1 MNPYNTNNNPGY
13 NYSQHTPGPPQ
24 PQWQAPPR
32 RGWGDP
38 RLSQQQPTSPVSPYG
53 QNPNSFGP
61 ALPPPPPPPPP
72 PGQQSSYDT
81 TAWGVR
87 YNQGL
92 APQPTFAEEKPPLPP
107 RPESAAG
114 RLSPQP
120 GHGHAHG
127 QHGHSHTH
135 NHSLSYSQSPQSQPP
150 ASSTAQPYATSWG
163 DPYQSSAPPPPPPP
177 PAPRPIEYA
186 QGPTSTATA
195 APTSSQPPYNRVNTP
210 HQEYSHHPPSHHYD
224 PPAQHQWAPQPPPPG
239 PTYYP
244 TAPAPNQIPGGTS
257 GPTDPPLVSPIEGS
271 NNVYWGHQG
280 HGPNDKQNQSQALGF
295 GGPSDWEH
303 YESNPP
309 TDTPTSPPIPPTNAT
324 ATPAPWHHE
333 QPVPSSTPTPAP
345 LPAPPI
351 TTTQNPTPYPAFNRP
366 PSPVE
371 IGANSPLTP
380 RKDSRVHPP
389 PNVVQAPPPI
399 DERERPSSAG
409 PSGSIRSDSFNGNG
423 NIDSVIQAWTSPLR
437 PTHPP
442 DHTARPESRTSGRV
456 ASPELSPT
464 VKVVD
469 PYADL
474 EPEFKASL
482 KRYGAMLR
490 KESAADTD
498 EAKFDIFQAFV
509 NKELRLRSL
518 LYGIELPKDAKDVKE
533 TKPITTIPPTEV
545 KQPEISKPVETIKRE
560 IPIQPPPPATIE
572 PAPKPVESPKP
583 AISQPSLQ
591 SSRSPAPAVLT
602 KPVLEPRRP
611 SKDDSF
617 VMVNSGGDEEGEYS
631 PGGRPKMVQKPTV
644 ATNVPR
650 TADPFP
656 PRDQSLPKPA
666 DSGALSPSLNAPMVI
681 DDYRTPGPPSPG
693 INAPIL
699 VLPEMA
705 PPASGASGTSTPG
718 RPSKPIKFEPPR
730 PAYTPFRYSAATQ
743 EEKAK
748 SLQPAD
754 KSYSTLRHSV
764 LDSGRLMK
772 TDNLVPPTRPA
783 TASGRREHEEA
794 FIGLIRQQSMAVR
807 QKKPG
812 PGGLP
817 AGIRPGMGADAARR
831 PTPAIMRVGT
841 PANAAPKDPLK
852 QSVTAIRSILP
863 TEAVPA
869 TPIDGPGHPKLK
881 IVQSKVDGVRDEFGF
896 IHAAVVEWD
905 KTNREVRKEQDAERH
920 ARQQES
926 ENHIDGLFNDN
937 EIGYADIGDLEAEF
951 KLAEAERRFRE
962 NQEELESFTTQV
974 FNPVTERLQ
983 KEIAE
988 LTTAYTLAID
998 LLDLESEPVSR
1009 LLKGGNE
1016 KPRMSDVMACVL
1028 ALFNKI
1034 EVRHQKVAEAQVERE
1049 RRRKHLELTVLYTNG
1064 DTAGVKSLE
1073 KDFAVAEKLQVLHE
1087 ARGKDNRANK
1097 LMDSF
1102 DRATVRGLGDNQ
1114 TFVDELLPKL
1124 QELKKCIASSDQSA
1138 TSNGQDLY
1146 ENEGARDTLTLAQG
1160 VVTTVITDSRRLLA
1174 LSNEADVLLNESD
1187 YGVSVAEARTATADA
1202 ATYAKLES
1210 EKAKEDMKLVE
1221 EMNTRV
1227 NGVNKSPADALALIR
1242 ELIDQIGTDPDH
1254 KDRIKKALEAAKQ
1267 RNS

>member
-1 MNPYNTNNNPGY
+1 
-13 NYSQHTPGPPQ
+13 
-24 PQWQAPPR
+24 
-32 RGWGDP
+32 
-38 RLSQQQPTSPVSPYG
+38 
-53 QNPNSFGP
+53 
-61 ALPPPPPPPPP
+61 
-72 PGQQSSYDT
+72 
-81 TAWGVR
+81 
-87 YNQGL
+87 
-92 APQPTFAEEKPPLPP
+92 
-107 RPESAAG
+107 
-114 RLSPQP
+114 
-120 GHGHAHG
+120 
-127 QHGHSHTH
+127 
-135 NHSLSYSQSPQSQPP
+135 
-150 ASSTAQPYATSWG
+150 
-163 DPYQSSAPPPPPPP
+163 
-177 PAPRPIEYA
+177 
-186 QGPTSTATA
+186 
-195 APTSSQPPYNRVNTP
+195 
-210 HQEYSHHPPSHHYD
+210 
-224 PPAQHQWAPQPPPPG
+224 
-239 PTYYP
+239 
-244 TAPAPNQIPGGTS
+244 
-257 GPTDPPLVSPIEGS
+257 
-271 NNVYWGHQG
+271 
-280 HGPNDKQNQSQALGF
+280 
-295 GGPSDWEH
+295 
-303 YESNPP
+303 
-309 TDTPTSPPIPPTNAT
+309 
-324 ATPAPWHHE
+324 
-333 QPVPSSTPTPAP
+333 
-345 LPAPPI
+345 
-351 TTTQNPTPYPAFNRP
+351 
-366 PSPVE
+366 
-371 IGANSPLTP
+371 
-380 RKDSRVHPP
+380 
-389 PNVVQAPPPI
+389 
-399 DERERPSSAG
+399 
-409 PSGSIRSDSFNGNG
+409 
-423 NIDSVIQAWTSPLR
+423 
-437 PTHPP
+437 
-442 DHTARPESRTSGRV
+442 
-456 ASPELSPT
+456 
-464 VKVVD
+464 
-469 PYADL
+469 
-474 EPEFKASL
+474 
-482 KRYGAMLR
+482 MLR

-509 NKELRLRSL
+509 KKELRLRSL
-518 LYGIELPKDAKDVKE
+518 LYGIELPNHTKDVKDSRTTTNGPPTSALDSAE
-533 TKPITTIPPTEV
+533 VKKPEAPKSIEAIKPEVPAPTPLSAPVDPAPNPVEAPKSIVPQPPFQAARPSAPPVATKP
-545 KQPEISKPVETIKRE
+545 
-560 IPIQPPPPATIE
+560 A
-572 PAPKPVESPKP
+572 
-583 AISQPSLQ
+583 
-591 SSRSPAPAVLT
+591 
-602 KPVLEPRRP
+602 LEQRRP
-611 SKDDSF
+611 SKEDSF

-631 PGGRPKMVQKPTV
+631 PGGRPRIVQKPTV
-644 ATNVPR
+644 SANVPR

-693 INAPIL
+693 VNAPIL

-772 TDNLVPPTRPA
+772 TDNLIPPARPA

-807 QKKPG
+807 QKKLG
-812 PGGLP
+812 PSGLP

-831 PTPAIMRVGT
+831 SPPAVMRVGT

-863 TEAVPA
+863 TEAPPA
-869 TPIDGPGHPKLK
+869 TPIEGPGHPKLK

-896 IHAAVVEWD
+896 IHATVVEWD

-962 NQEELESFTTQV
+962 NQEELESFTAQV

-1009 LLKGGNE
+1009 LLKGANE
-1016 KPRMSDVMACVL
+1016 KPRMSDVMTCVL

-1064 DTAGVKSLE
+1064 DTAGVKALE

-1114 TFVDELLPKL
+1114 TFVDDLLTKL
-1124 QELKKCIASSDQSA
+1124 QELKKFVNSNDPSVP
-1138 TSNGQDLY
+1138 SNGQDLY
-1146 ENEGARDTLTLAQG
+1146 DKDGARDTLTLAQG
-1160 VVTTVITDSRRLLA
+1160 VVNTVITDSRRLLA

-1227 NGVNKSPADALALIR
+1227 NGVNKAPADALALIR
-1242 ELIDQIGTDPDH
+1242 ELTDQIGTDPDH